1 MKYVRNFESFK
12 NSKKGSLNEE
22 FIGGLFKGLKN
33 KLSLGFSKMFGSASK
48 VDKLMEEY
56 KKEITSA
63 QEKKKLSLKALGDYF
78 KAVKDGGE
86 KDQSK
91 IKELKSNIDVA
102 DKNYQ
107 EQVKLIK
114 QKFDIKFNEV
124 VKEEKN
130 DKIKNFIQL
139 KKIEMQQELLQ
150 NEMKAILG
158 DDLKPEDIDD
168 PEFKEILKGIQ
179 EKTEASVKSAEEQ
192 KKSLEMKEEK
202 ILGFD
207 LEKAK
212 KMADKDET
220 YLWEESPMKDYEFS
234 KGDNIEFFSKSNK
247 EATKATVEEDLGE
260 RIKVKTDKGSDIEIN
275 RLSIISSE
283 NFNQEKEDEKP
294 KDQEIKKPE
303 GEETV

>member
-1 MKYVRNFESFK
+1 MKYVKSFESFK
-12 NSKKGSLNEE
+12 NSKKETINEE
-22 FIGGLFKGLKN
+22 FIGGLFKSLKN
-33 KLSLGFSKMFGSASK
+33 KMSLGFSKMFGSSAK

-56 KKEITSA
+56 KKEINSA

-78 KAVKDGGE
+78 KALKDGGE
-86 KDQSK
+86 KDQNK
-91 IKELKSNIDVA
+91 IKELKSNIDKA

-150 NEMKAILG
+150 NEIKSILG

-168 PEFKEILKGIQ
+168 PEFKEILKDIQ
-179 EKTEASVKSAEEQ
+179 KKTEASSKLAEEQ
-192 KKSLEMKEEK
+192 KKALEMREEK
-202 ILGFD
+202 KLGFD

-212 KMADKDET
+212 KMADNDET
-220 YLWEESPMKDYEFS
+220 YLWEDSPMKDYEFS

-260 RIKVKTDKGSDIEIN
+260 RIKVKTKKGSDIEIN
-275 RLSIISSE
+275 RLSIISSK
-283 NFNQEKEDEKP
+283 NFNKQKEEEP
-294 KDQEIKKPE
+294 KKEEKPE

>member
-1 MKYVRNFESFK
+1 MKYIRTFESFK
-12 NSKKGSLNEE
+12 TSKKESLNEE
-22 FIGGLFKGLKN
+22 FIGSLFKGLKN
-33 KLSLGFSKMFGSASK
+33 KLSLGFSKMFGSASEVEK
-48 VDKLMEEY
+48 IMEEY
-56 KKEITSA
+56 KKEITTA

-91 IKELKSNIDVA
+91 IKELNSNIESA

-150 NEMKAILG
+150 NEMNAILG
-158 DDLKPEDIDD
+158 DDLKPEEIDD
-168 PEFKEILKGIQ
+168 PQFKEIINGIQ
-179 EKTEASVKSAEEQ
+179 EKTQASVKSAEEQ
-192 KKSLEMKEEK
+192 KKALEMKEEK
-202 ILGFD
+202 VLGFD

-212 KMADKDET
+212 QMAEKDDT
-220 YLWEESPMKDYEFS
+220 YLWEDSPMKDYKFE
-234 KGDNIEFFSKSNK
+234 KDDNIEFFSKSNK
-247 EATKATVEEDLGE
+247 ESTKATVEEDLGE
-260 RIKVKTDKGSDIEIN
+260 RIKVKTEKAEIEIN
-275 RLSIISSE
+275 KLVVISSE
-283 NFNQEKEDEKP
+283 KFKEKEDKEK
-294 KDQEIKKPE
+294 
-303 GEETV
+303 EEKSGSAGDEEVSV

>member
-12 NSKKGSLNEE
+12 NSKRESLNEE

-33 KLSLGFSKMFGSASK
+33 KMSLGFSKMFGSASK

-56 KKEITSA
+56 KKEITSV
-63 QEKKKLSLKALGDYF
+63 QEKKKLSLKTLGDYF
-78 KAVKDGGE
+78 KSVKDGGE

-91 IKELKSNIDVA
+91 IKELKGNIDVA

-130 DKIKNFIQL
+130 DKIKSFIQL
-139 KKIEMQQELLQ
+139 KKLEMQQELLQ
-150 NEMKAILG
+150 NEMEAILG

-168 PEFKEILKGIQ
+168 PESKEILKGIQ
-179 EKTEASVKSAEEQ
+179 EKTEASVKSSEEQ
-192 KKSLEMKEEK
+192 KKALEMKEEK
-202 ILGFD
+202 TLGFD

-212 KMADKDET
+212 QMADKGET
-220 YLWEESPMKDYEFS
+220 YLWEESPMKEYEFK

-247 EATKATVEEDLGE
+247 DSTKATVEEDLGE
-260 RIKVKTDKGSDIEIN
+260 RIKVKTEKGSDVEIN
-275 RLSIISSE
+275 KLSIISSE
-283 NFNQEKEDEKP
+283 NFNQEKDEKSEE
-294 KDQEIKKPE
+294 QETKTE
-303 GEETV
+303 GEENI

>member
-1 MKYVRNFESFK
+1 MKFIKTYESFK
-12 NSKKGSLNEE
+12 NSKKESLNEE

-33 KLSLGFSKMFGSASK
+33 KMSLGFSKMFGSASK

-56 KKEITSA
+56 KKEITSV

-91 IKELKSNIDVA
+91 IKELKGNIDVA

-130 DKIKNFIQL
+130 DKIKSFIQL
-139 KKIEMQQELLQ
+139 KKLEMQQELLQ
-150 NEMKAILG
+150 NEMEAILG

-179 EKTEASVKSAEEQ
+179 EKTEASVKSSEEQ
-192 KKSLEMKEEK
+192 KKALEMKEEK
-202 ILGFD
+202 NLGFD

-212 KMADKDET
+212 QMADKGET
-220 YLWEESPMKDYEFS
+220 YLWEESPMKEYEFK

-247 EATKATVEEDLGE
+247 DSTKATVEEDLGE
-260 RIKVKTDKGSDIEIN
+260 RIKVKTEKGSDVEIN
-275 RLSIISSE
+275 KLSIISSE
-283 NFNQEKEDEKP
+283 NFNQEKDEKS
-294 KDQEIKKPE
+294 
-303 GEETV
+303 EEQGTKTEVEENI

>member
-12 NSKKGSLNEE
+12 NSKRESLNEE

-33 KLSLGFSKMFGSASK
+33 KMSLGFSKMFGSASK

-56 KKEITSA
+56 KKEITSV

-91 IKELKSNIDVA
+91 IKELKGNIDVA

-130 DKIKNFIQL
+130 DKIKSFIQL
-139 KKIEMQQELLQ
+139 KKLEMQQELLQ
-150 NEMKAILG
+150 NEMEAILG

-179 EKTEASVKSAEEQ
+179 EKTEASVKSSEEQ
-192 KKSLEMKEEK
+192 KKALEMKEEK
-202 ILGFD
+202 TLGFD

-212 KMADKDET
+212 QMADKGET
-220 YLWEESPMKDYEFS
+220 YLWEESPMKEYEFK

-247 EATKATVEEDLGE
+247 DSTKATVEEDLGE
-260 RIKVKTDKGSDIEIN
+260 RIKVKTEKGSDVEIN
-275 RLSIISSE
+275 KLSIISSE
-283 NFNQEKEDEKP
+283 NFNQEKDEKSEE
-294 KDQEIKKPE
+294 QETKTE
-303 GEETV
+303 SEENI